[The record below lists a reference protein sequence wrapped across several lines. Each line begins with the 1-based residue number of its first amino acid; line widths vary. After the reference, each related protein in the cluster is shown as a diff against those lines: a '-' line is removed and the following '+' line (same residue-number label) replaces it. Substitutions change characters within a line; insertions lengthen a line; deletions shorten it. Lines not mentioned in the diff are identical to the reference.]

1 MKTNDKQYYIYLH
14 STGERVFCTK
24 EEFGNYYR
32 DINAYRRTQQNHG
45 RCVCPPSRWLMCDM
59 DCWTCPYR
67 TPGDVS
73 SLDSGRIDEE
83 GSEMNWLDKLQEEAP
98 DLRGSSTEEIVTNA
112 LYLRQILAR
121 LNEIM
126 PQAMEIGRLRQMGL
140 SEDAIAAEIGTGRKT
155 YAYRLKKAAEQLEKE
170 FPEFF

>member
-1 MKTNDKQYYIYLH
+1 MKTNDKQYYIYLR
-14 STGERVFCTK
+14 SIGERVFCAK
-24 EEFGNYYR
+24 EEFDNYYR
-32 DINAYRRTQQNHG
+32 DINAYRRTQLNHG

-98 DLRGSSTEEIVTNA
+98 DLRGSYTEEIGTTA

-126 PQAMEIGRLRQMGL
+126 PQAMEIGL